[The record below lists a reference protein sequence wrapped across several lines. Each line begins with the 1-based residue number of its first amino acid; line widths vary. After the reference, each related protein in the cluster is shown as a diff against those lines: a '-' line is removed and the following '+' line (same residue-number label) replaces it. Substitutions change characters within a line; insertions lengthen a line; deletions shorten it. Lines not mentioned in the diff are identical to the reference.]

1 MRDGKRCITAY
12 WLSDIITKQQLMPPW
27 YALHFPTPY
36 SEERPCRQM
45 LISLTNFEN
54 DERNRVKFM
63 IELTGARVTSYFSA
77 DNNILVT
84 RK

>member
-1 MRDGKRCITAY
+1 
-12 WLSDIITKQQLMPPW
+12 MPPW

-84 RK
+84 RKYVHLLLKY

>member
-36 SEERPCRQM
+36 SEERPCRHM
-45 LISLTNFEN
+45 LISLTNFEG

-77 DNNILVT
+77 ENNILVT
-84 RK
+84 KK

>member
-1 MRDGKRCITAY
+1 
-12 WLSDIITKQQLMPPW
+12 
-27 YALHFPTPY
+27 
-36 SEERPCRQM
+36 M
-45 LISLTNFEN
+45 LISLTNFES

-84 RK
+84 RKYVHFLFTIRIVMLIYIYFYMFTKFLNCGLMVLD